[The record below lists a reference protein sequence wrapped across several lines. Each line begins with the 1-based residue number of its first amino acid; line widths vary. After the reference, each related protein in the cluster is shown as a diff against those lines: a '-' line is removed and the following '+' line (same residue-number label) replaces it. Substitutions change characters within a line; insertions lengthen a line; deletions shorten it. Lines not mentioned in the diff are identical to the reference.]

1 MLEVITNL
9 YDFKDSQ
16 TKLQHLRHF
25 TYIQKEIQLN
35 RYDPESLHLNK
46 FIFSQFKIMWLQML
60 NFTFF
65 QFSFDYVRSQSRFH
79 SSNLFIFDYNCEKD
93 ETDFQIIPFRKTN
106 LQTGMIS
113 RVEIDIGC
121 SFH

>member
-1 MLEVITNL
+1 MEHREGALHLTTGSITNL

-46 FIFSQFKIMWLQML
+46 FI
-60 NFTFF
+60 T
-65 QFSFDYVRSQSRFH
+65 V
-79 SSNLFIFDYNCEKD
+79 
-93 ETDFQIIPFRKTN
+93 
-106 LQTGMIS
+106 
-113 RVEIDIGC
+113 
-121 SFH
+121 